1 MSNLSLRTYFA
12 AAAFAACLPLATF
25 AATATATAPAS
36 MPAPAATPVAVPGVN
51 LPDFTTLV
59 DKVGPSV
66 VNIRTTTRV
75 SSSNDLRGLPPGMD
89 EGDMSEF
96 FRRFFGI
103 PMPGTPGSPRG
114 GSGGGGGNGGGS
126 GGNGG
131 SGNGDQGGDSG
142 GSQGNRSAPQDNSP
156 DNQDNSE
163 QSSGVGSGFIMSA
176 DGYVMTNA
184 HVVDDADT
192 IYVTL
197 TDKREFK
204 AKLIGVDERTDVAV
218 VKIQATSLPAITIGD
233 SNKVR
238 VGEWVLAIGS
248 PFGLDNTVTAGIV
261 SAKGRDTGD
270 YLPFIQTDVAVNPG
284 NSGGPLIN
292 MAGEVIGINSQIYSR
307 TGGFMGISFAIPID
321 EAMRVADQLKT
332 TGKVTRGR
340 IAVAIGE
347 VTKEVADSLGLPK
360 AQGALVSSVEAGGPA
375 DKAGIQPGDII
386 LKYNGH
392 DVSTATDLPRMVG
405 DTKPGTKA
413 TITVWRKGE
422 SRDLPI
428 TIAEMQPDKVAKT
441 ETKKTP
447 APKASA
453 SNTLGIAVS
462 DIPAD
467 QKKTL
472 KLTNGVM
479 VDAVEGPAARAG
491 FQKGDVILRIGDTDI
506 TSAKQFDAVVQ
517 NVDPSKMVAVLV
529 RRGDNTQFVPLR
541 PRAPVQK

>member
-25 AATATATAPAS
+25 AATATTPASAPAT
-36 MPAPAATPVAVPGVN
+36 TPVAVPGVN

-89 EGDMSEF
+89 DGDMSEF

-103 PMPGTPGSPRG
+103 PMPGSPGSPRG
-114 GSGGGGGNGGGS
+114 GGGSGGNGGGS

-131 SGNGDQGGDSG
+131 SGGGDQGGSDNGS
-142 GSQGNRSAPQDNSP
+142 SQGNRSAPQDSP

-441 ETKKTP
+441 EAKKTP

-467 QKKTL
+467 QKKAL